1 VPYVVPADERIRTPG
16 RVSIYLQTIARL
28 EPGVSI
34 EQAQANLD
42 QIAAS
47 LTAAYPEWNR
57 NTLLGLRPLR
67 DHIVG
72 ARTRQWMLMLL
83 GAVGL
88 VLLIACANVA
98 NLLLARSTSREREV
112 GIRAALGA
120 GRWRLV
126 RGLMV
131 ESLLLSF
138 IGTVLAVVL
147 AWWGVSVLRAAMPD
161 GVPRLSTIAVDVR
174 VLAAAAGIAVVT
186 GVLFGLV
193 PALQLSRP
201 DLTSALKDGARGASG
216 GAAHQRMRSLLVVA
230 EVALAVI
237 LLVGAALFMGSFRTL
252 LKIDPGFNPDH
263 VLTAIIQPR
272 IDRSVAGASPDFG
285 PQVEDIVARLS
296 QTPGVA
302 FASAISGGMPMGG
315 AMSAT
320 SITVPGRERIRAIA
334 ISAFDG
340 CHTTITKLL
349 ASRCDRAGCS
359 RPPIA
364 RHRRTSSSS
373 TRWRPRACFRER
385 VRSARS

>member
-201 DLTSALKDGARGASG
+201 DLTSAARMRLPPELLRADVHSLPVERGLLADAPAQVDGLEPAAMLLAEIADLWKNVLLQMVALSLQVAEGGADEDTEGAR
-216 GAAHQRMRSLLVVA
+216 R
-230 EVALAVI
+230 
-237 LLVGAALFMGSFRTL
+237 
-252 LKIDPGFNPDH
+252 
-263 VLTAIIQPR
+263 
-272 IDRSVAGASPDFG
+272 
-285 PQVEDIVARLS
+285 
-296 QTPGVA
+296 
-302 FASAISGGMPMGG
+302 
-315 AMSAT
+315 
-320 SITVPGRERIRAIA
+320 
-334 ISAFDG
+334 
-340 CHTTITKLL
+340 
-349 ASRCDRAGCS
+349 
-359 RPPIA
+359 
-364 RHRRTSSSS
+364 
-373 TRWRPRACFRER
+373 
-385 VRSARS
+385 